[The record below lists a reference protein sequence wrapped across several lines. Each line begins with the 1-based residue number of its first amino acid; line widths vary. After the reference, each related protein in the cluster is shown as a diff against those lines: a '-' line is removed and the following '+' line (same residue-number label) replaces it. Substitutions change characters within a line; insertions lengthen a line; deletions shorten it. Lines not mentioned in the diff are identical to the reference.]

1 MARRWLIIAL
11 LNFLIAASLG
21 ALLRFAFVEEVSWL
35 HFKNFLH
42 AHSHVAMLGW
52 VYMALFAL
60 LLTAFVPYSK
70 IDQRAYNALFWVT
83 QASVAGMLI
92 SFPLQGYG
100 AVSIAFSCLHIICS
114 YVFVAWLWTDL
125 PKQKSFSHLLL
136 KTAIVFMLLSTI
148 AIWAMG
154 PIMAS
159 SLKGSSFYYM
169 AVQFYLHFQFNGW
182 FLFGALAL
190 LFKILEE
197 HKVLINHKEQ
207 FIFYGLLIVASLLT
221 YALALAWAAPETS
234 IFLANSLGVIVQLSA
249 LVMLIRLLRP
259 HFDTIKNIF
268 SATAFHLLMIAAISF
283 VGKVCIQAL
292 VVVPFIAE
300 AAYTIRNYVIGFIHL
315 VLLGA
320 ISFSLFALA
329 SKYQLLQTQDSRARW
344 GIIIVVAGFIF
355 SETLLFLQ
363 GTMLWATLGF
373 LPYYYEFLF
382 GASFLLPL
390 GILVFLFGQRRQI
403 GAQKR

>member
-1 MARRWLIIAL
+1 MAKRWLIIAL

-60 LLTAFVPYSK
+60 LTTAFIPFSK
-70 IDQRAYNALFWVT
+70 VDQRPYNALFWAT
-83 QASVAGMLI
+83 QVSVAGMLI
-92 SFPLQGYG
+92 SFPWQGY
-100 AVSIAFSCLHIICS
+100 ASISIAFSCLHIICS
-114 YVFVAWLWTDL
+114 YVFVAWLWADL

-136 KTAIVFMLLSTI
+136 KTAIVFMLLSTV

-154 PIMAS
+154 PIMAT

-190 LFKILEE
+190 LFKVLEE
-197 HKVLINHKEQ
+197 HKVLIKHKEQ
-207 FIFYGLLIVASLLT
+207 LVFYGLLIVASLLT

-249 LVMLIRLLRP
+249 LIMLVRLIKP
-259 HFDTIKNIF
+259 HFDTIKKIF
-268 SATAFHLLMIAAISF
+268 STTAFRLLTIAIVSF
-283 VGKVCIQAL
+283 MGKVCIQAL

-320 ISFSLFALA
+320 ISFSLFAFA
-329 SKYQLLQTQDSRARW
+329 TKYKLLQTQDIRARW
-344 GIIIVVAGFIF
+344 GIIFVVLGFF
-355 SETLLFLQ
+355 SSEILLFLQ
-363 GTMLWATLGF
+363 GTMLWTTLGF
-373 LPYYYEFLF
+373 LPYYYEWLF
-382 GASFLLPL
+382 GVSTLLPL
-390 GILVFLFGQRRQI
+390 GILVFISGQTRMVNV
-403 GAQKR
+403 

>member
-1 MARRWLIIAL
+1 MAKRWLILAL

-52 VYMALFAL
+52 LYMALFAL
-60 LLTAFVPYSK
+60 LTTAFIPSSK
-70 IDQRAYNALFWVT
+70 VDQRAYNTLFWAT
-83 QASVAGMLI
+83 QASVVGMLI

-100 AVSIAFSCLHIICS
+100 SISIAFSCLHIICS
-114 YVFVAWLWTDL
+114 YVFVAWLWADL
-125 PKQKSFSHLLL
+125 PKQRSFAHLLL
-136 KTAIVFMLLSTI
+136 KTGIVFMVVSTV

-154 PIMAS
+154 PIMATA
-159 SLKGSSFYYM
+159 LKGSAFYYM

-190 LFKILEE
+190 LFKVLEE
-197 HKVLINHKEQ
+197 HNVLINNKEQ
-207 FIFYGLLIVASLLT
+207 SVFYGLLMVASVLT

-234 IFLANSLGVIVQLSA
+234 IFLANSLGVIAQLSV

-259 HFDTIKNIF
+259 HYTTVRNIF
-268 SATAFHLLMIAAISF
+268 STTAFRLLMIAAVSF
-283 VGKVCIQAL
+283 AGKVCIQAL

-320 ISFSLFALA
+320 ISFSLFAFA
-329 SKYQLLQTQDSRARW
+329 AKYQLLETQARW
-344 GIIIVVAGFIF
+344 ARRGIIVIVVGFIL
-355 SETLLFLQ
+355 SELLLFLQ

-373 LPYYYEFLF
+373 LPYYYECLF

-390 GILVFLFGQRRQI
+390 GILVFLFGQRR
-403 GAQKR
+403 RMDT

>member
-1 MARRWLIIAL
+1 MARRWLILAL

-35 HFKNFLH
+35 SFKNFLH

-60 LLTAFVPYSK
+60 LTFAFVPRSQM
-70 IDQRAYNALFWVT
+70 DQRAYNVLFWVT
-83 QASVAGMLI
+83 QGSVAGMLI

-125 PKQKSFSHLLL
+125 PKKKSFAHLLL
-136 KTAIVFMLLSTI
+136 KTAIVFMLISTV

-154 PIMAS
+154 PIMAT
-159 SLKGSSFYYM
+159 SLKGSAFYYM

-190 LFKILEE
+190 LFKMLEE
-197 HKVLINHKEQ
+197 HKVLINNKKQ
-207 FIFYGLLIVASLLT
+207 YVFYGLLVVASLLT

-259 HFDTIKNIF
+259 HFDAIKRIF
-268 SATAFHLLMIAAISF
+268 STTAFRLLMIAAVSF
-283 VGKVCIQAL
+283 AGKVCIQAL

-320 ISFSLFALA
+320 ISFSLFAFA
-329 SKYQLLQTQDSRARW
+329 AKYQLFQTQNSRARW
-344 GIIIVVAGFIF
+344 GIMIIVVGFVL
-355 SETLLFLQ
+355 SEALLFLQ

-373 LPYYYEFLF
+373 LPYYYECLF
-382 GASFLLPL
+382 GASVLLPL
-390 GILVFLFGQRRQI
+390 GILVFLLGQRRRV
-403 GAQKR
+403 GA

>member
-1 MARRWLIIAL
+1 MAKRWLIIAL

-35 HFKNFLH
+35 NFKSFLH

-60 LLTAFVPYSK
+60 LTTAFVSSSK
-70 IDQRAYNALFWVT
+70 VDQRAYNALFWVT
-83 QASVAGMLI
+83 QISVVGMLI

-100 AVSIAFSCLHIICS
+100 SVSIAFSCLHIICS
-114 YVFVAWLWTDL
+114 YVFVAWLWADL
-125 PKQKSFSHLLL
+125 PKGKSFAVLLL
-136 KTAIVFMLLSTI
+136 KTAIAFMVISTI

-154 PIMAS
+154 PIMAT
-159 SLKGSSFYYM
+159 SLKGSAFYYM

-190 LFKILEE
+190 LFKVLEDQNLMIDP
-197 HKVLINHKEQ
+197 KKQNYFL
-207 FIFYGLLIVASLLT
+207 GLLVLSSLLT

-249 LVMLIRLLRP
+249 LVVLVFLLRP
-259 HFDTIKNIF
+259 HYSSLERFF
-268 SATAFHLLMIAAISF
+268 SKAAFRLLIIAGVSF
-283 VGKVCIQAL
+283 AGKVCIQAL
-292 VVVPFIAE
+292 VVVPFVAE

-320 ISFSLFALA
+320 ISFSLLALA
-329 SKYQLLQTQDSRARW
+329 GKFQLLQTQSNYARW
-344 GIIIVVAGFIF
+344 GMIILVLGFIF
-355 SETLLFLQ
+355 SEILLFLQ
-363 GTMLWATLGF
+363 GTMFWATLGF
-373 LPYYYEFLF
+373 MPYYYEFLF
-382 GASFLLPL
+382 GASFLIPL
-390 GILVFLFGQRRQI
+390 GVLIFLLSQVKELNSPKI
-403 GAQKR
+403 

>member
-1 MARRWLIIAL
+1 MARRWIIIAFV
-11 LNFLIAASLG
+11 NFLIAASIG
-21 ALLRFAFVEEVSWL
+21 VLLRFAFVEEVSWL

-60 LLTAFVPYSK
+60 LTTAFIPSSK
-70 IDQRAYNALFWVT
+70 VNQRAYNALFWAT
-83 QASVAGMLI
+83 QASVVGMLI

-100 AVSIAFSCLHIICS
+100 SISIAFSCLHIICS
-114 YVFVAWLWTDL
+114 YVFVAWLWTGL
-125 PKQKSFSHLLL
+125 TKQKSFAHLLL
-136 KTAIVFMLLSTI
+136 KTAIVFMLISTV

-154 PIMAS
+154 PMMAT

-190 LFKILEE
+190 LFKVLEE
-197 HKVLINHKEQ
+197 HKVLIKHKEQ
-207 FIFYGLLIVASLLT
+207 FVFYGLLIVASLLT
-221 YALALAWAAPETS
+221 YALALAWASPETS

-249 LVMLIRLLRP
+249 LVMLVRLLRP
-259 HFDTIKNIF
+259 HFETIKKIF
-268 SATAFHLLMIAAISF
+268 STTAFRLLMIAAVSF
-283 VGKVCIQAL
+283 AGKVCIQAL
-292 VVVPFIAE
+292 VVVPYIAE

-320 ISFSLFALA
+320 ISFSLFAFA
-329 SKYQLLQTQDSRARW
+329 TKYQLLQTQDVRARW
-344 GIIIVVAGFIF
+344 GIILVVIGFVS
-355 SETLLFLQ
+355 SELLLFLQ

-373 LPYYYEFLF
+373 LPYYYECLF
-382 GASFLLPL
+382 GVSALLPL
-390 GILVFLFGQRRQI
+390 GILVFII
-403 GAQKR
+403 GQKRRVDV